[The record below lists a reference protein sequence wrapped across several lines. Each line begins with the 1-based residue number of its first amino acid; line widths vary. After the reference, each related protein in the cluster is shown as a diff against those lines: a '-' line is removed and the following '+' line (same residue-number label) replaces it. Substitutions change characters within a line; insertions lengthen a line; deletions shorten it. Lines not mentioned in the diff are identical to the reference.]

1 MTDQN
6 PTTPEPAVEPLAVES
21 LATTATAGNPTGT
34 ERRKYSLFIQ
44 VALALALTAF
54 VVVAWQW
61 INTRHQIKQL
71 EKTLAEKLEVF
82 NEKNQQT
89 LALAKN
95 ADERSS
101 DTVARTSL
109 LEQKIDE
116 SRDQQEALQNL
127 YLALANNREERV
139 ISEVEQLM
147 VIANQQLQ
155 LAGNIKP
162 ALLALQTADT
172 RLQQLDTAQVIQL
185 RKVLAQD
192 IQKLQ
197 SLPLVDIVG
206 MSLKLESLT
215 ESIDSLP
222 LVSDRHPKD
231 STAPAP
237 NWDSNPWRR
246 LAQEVWQD
254 LKGMI
259 RLERVD
265 RKEPPLLAP
274 DQTFF
279 LRENIKLHLLTAR
292 IALLQHDEA
301 TYRADLTAAEKW
313 LQGHF
318 DLREEITRNALH
330 VIKELSDSTVV
341 IQMPDISESLGLV
354 SKYKLSLERSGGNG
368 EQKSGTKKSPAATQ
382 TKKPAQS
389 TNPQQL
395 NQQGTP

>member
-1 MTDQN
+1 
-6 PTTPEPAVEPLAVES
+6 AEPLVES
-21 LATTATAGNPTGT
+21 LASTAAAENSTGT

-54 VVVAWQW
+54 VIVAWQW

-127 YLALANNREERV
+127 YLELANNREERV

-172 RLQQLDTAQVIQL
+172 RLQQLDTSQVIQL

-215 ESIDSLP
+215 ESVDSLP
-222 LVSDRHPKD
+222 LVSDRHPK
-231 STAPAP
+231 SNAAFAPD
-237 NWDSNPWRR
+237 WDSNPWRR

-259 RLERVD
+259 RLERLD
-265 RKEPPLLAP
+265 RREPPLLAP

-301 TYRADLTAAEKW
+301 TYRADLTATEEW
-313 LQGHF
+313 LKGHF
-318 DLREEITRNALH
+318 DLREETTRNALH
-330 VIKELSDSTVV
+330 VIKELSDSAIV
-341 IQMPDISESLGLV
+341 IQMPDISESLSLV
-354 SKYKLSLERSGGNG
+354 SKYKLALERSSNA
-368 EQKSGTKKSPAATQ
+368 EQANNEKKAGAKKSASPVQSQPKAQ
-382 TKKPAQS
+382 TKIPAEKG
-389 TNPQQL
+389 NPSQQVT
-395 NQQGTP
+395 Q